1 MGAELNGRR
10 VPFQIHNSDVDQHV
24 SVRFP
29 VGSGANT
36 LRIRLRNDFGLSLSP
51 TLPSLGSASQG
62 LRVLSESWSPA
73 HDALTVEVA
82 GAQGK
87 EYEIGM
93 WNPAQV
99 SSVEGAELT
108 PTKANAENAKIK
120 VAIPAN
126 TSEPY
131 PRKKIVIHFT
141 GKTH

>member
-1 MGAELNGRR
+1 M
-10 VPFQIHNSDVDQHV
+10 
-24 SVRFP
+24 
-29 VGSGANT
+29 
-36 LRIRLRNDFGLSLSP
+36 
-51 TLPSLGSASQG
+51 
-62 LRVLSESWSPA
+62 LSESWSPA

-82 GAQGK
+82 GAQGR

-99 SSVEGAELT
+99 SSVEGAEPT

-131 PRKKIVIHFT
+131 PRKKIVIHFI
-141 GKTH
+141 GKSGTHP